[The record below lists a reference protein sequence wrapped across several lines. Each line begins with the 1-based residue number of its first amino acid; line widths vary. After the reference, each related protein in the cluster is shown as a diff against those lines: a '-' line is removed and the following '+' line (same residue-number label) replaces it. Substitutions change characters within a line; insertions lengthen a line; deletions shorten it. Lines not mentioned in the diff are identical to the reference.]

1 MFEIFDGNM
10 WSAPAYVTVS
20 IVPVNDNAP
29 VVALDPA
36 GQPFIEGDGDR
47 GVLLLKDLTLT
58 DGDHAEVFNL
68 TEAHVRAGVINFK
81 RIKLVLI
88 NFVKG
93 ISCKASQMTA
103 QSCVSKRAQSVCV
116 ECNEKI

>member
-36 GQPFIEGDGDR
+36 GQPFIERTGDPGM
-47 GVLLLKDLTLT
+47 LLLNDLTLT

-68 TEAHVRAGVINFK
+68 AEAHVRARIIDFK
-81 RIKLVLI
+81 RIKLTL
-88 NFVKG
+88 
-93 ISCKASQMTA
+93 
-103 QSCVSKRAQSVCV
+103 
-116 ECNEKI
+116 